1 MSPRRL
7 PPIALLLLLPLAGPT
22 ASAAPA
28 APGHASVYLRPVAY
42 LAGETYTLGDIASVP
57 AGERQE
63 AGLLSLPLGR
73 SPRRPTLIAAQLV
86 GELLAAAGYTQVVVV
101 GGRVALL
108 PRQVVPAAAQ
118 RFYEDLLSYL
128 DRSDGLPVGR
138 SEVEILQVGTI
149 ASSSGFVFAP
159 VGTPAPRA
167 WAGPAAP
174 LAGELSL
181 SYGPPAA
188 SAGVPAEA
196 GARGTVR
203 LWVHR
208 YLPVAFTASA
218 VPARSRLDAGQI
230 GYREEDVSL
239 SAQAFLTRADRV
251 EGYRSAAAL
260 PAGVRIEPRHL
271 ERALAVRTGEAVQV
285 VFLRPGLRVVVP
297 GRAGGSGAVGER
309 IEVRLSA
316 GGKRFEG
323 LIAAGGEVC
332 IEGF

>member
-7 PPIALLLLLPLAGPT
+7 PPIALLLLLPLAGL
-22 ASAAPA
+22 AAPA
-28 APGHASVYLRPVAY
+28 VPGSASVYLRPAVY

-57 AGERQE
+57 AGEPQE

-108 PRQVVPAAAQ
+108 PRQGVPAAAQ
-118 RFYEDLLSYL
+118 RFYEDLLAYL
-128 DRSDGLPVGR
+128 DRSDNLSVGR
-138 SEVEILQVGTI
+138 IEVEILQVGTI
-149 ASSSGFVFAP
+149 ASSSAFVFAP
-159 VGTPAPRA
+159 VGSPAPRA
-167 WAGPAAP
+167 GAGSSAP
-174 LAGELSL
+174 LAGELLL

-188 SAGVPAEA
+188 GAGMSAEA
-196 GARGTVR
+196 APRGTVR

-208 YLPVAFTASA
+208 YLPVAFTAIA
-218 VPARSRLDAGQI
+218 VPARSRLDAGQV

-239 SAQAFLTRADRV
+239 SAQAFLTRADRL

-332 IEGF
+332 VEGF